1 MPQVT
6 PQTVLG
12 SQESL
17 QAPGHP
23 TDSPGVTGEPA
34 GPRSPPQ
41 TVLGHRRACGPQ
53 VTPQTVRGS
62 QESLRASGH
71 PQTVRGSQ
79 ESL

>member
-23 TDSPGVTGEPA
+23 TDSPG
-34 GPRSPPQ
+34 
-41 TVLGHRRACGPQ
+41 
-53 VTPQTVRGS
+53 S
-62 QESLRASGH
+62 QESLRDPGH
-71 PQTVRGSQ
+71 PIDTQSWVTGTIGLAPQ
-79 ESL
+79 GQLA